1 MHLYRQ
7 TFMYGFAIFSMF
19 FGSGNLVFPLQI
31 GIESGNYWILGFIG
45 LFITGIILP
54 FLGLFVIKIHRG
66 SYEMFFAEAG
76 FIARFILPLFTLS
89 LLGSFGVVPRCITVS
104 YGGIN
109 NLIPEIPI
117 IYFSL
122 IFCISCYIIC
132 LKDHFMISLLG
143 KWMTPILLASL
154 FILIIIGII
163 NAPPILS
170 ANEDPLNAFKDG
182 FLRGYQT
189 MDLFAAFFFSA
200 LIFQQIQESLPGIR
214 NTKDILKAALKPSI
228 IGITL
233 LSIIYL
239 GFVFLGA
246 HYQSIITTK
255 APELILPEI
264 ATYIIGTKAALL
276 IAITVIISC
285 ITTAVALN
293 NIYARYLCKL
303 LIIKNKHFPW
313 MLLVTTT
320 ISFLISLLDFQG
332 IAAFLSPALK
342 ISYPSLILL
351 TILSILLRGYKKLKM
366 MIFYGVILIM
376 ISWS

>member
-1 MHLYRQ
+1 
-7 TFMYGFAIFSMF
+7 MYGFAIFSMF

-31 GIESGNYWILGFIG
+31 GIESGNYWVLGFLG

-66 SYEMFFAEAG
+66 SYESFFSEARL
-76 FIARFILPLFTLS
+76 IARFIVPLFTLS
-89 LLGSFGVVPRCITVS
+89 LLGSFGVVPRCITVA
-104 YGGIN
+104 YGGMGYV
-109 NLIPEIPI
+109 LPKVPL

-122 IFCISCYIIC
+122 IFCIISFIIC
-132 LKDHFMISLLG
+132 LKDHFMVSILG
-143 KWMTPILLASL
+143 KWMTPILLISL
-154 FILIIIGII
+154 FILIGLGII
-163 NAPPILS
+163 NAPSIS
-170 ANEDPLNAFKDG
+170 SVDIAPLEAFRDG

-189 MDLFAAFFFSA
+189 MDLFAAFFFSS
-200 LIFQQIQESLPGIR
+200 LIFKQIQESMPGVT
-214 NTKDILKAALKPSI
+214 NTQDILRAALKPSI

-246 HYQSIITTK
+246 HYQSIIINQ
-255 APELILPEI
+255 APELILTEI
-264 ATYIIGTKAALL
+264 AAYIIGEKAALL
-276 IAITVIISC
+276 IGITVVISC

-303 LIIKNKHFPW
+303 LTIKNKCFPLV
-313 MLLVTTT
+313 LLVTTT
-320 ISFLISLLDFQG
+320 ISFLVSLLDFQG

-351 TILSILLRGYKKLKM
+351 TILSILLRGHKSLKM
-366 MIFYGVILIM
+366 AVFYGIILIM
-376 ISWS
+376 LF